1 MRFSD
6 RIGITK
12 PSLIIQTDSMNQD
25 LKNSLWNIVY
35 TQLIEI
41 SRTTYLIRDSIYY
54 DLYSIVWKNF
64 LKLPINLIPEKHY
77 EISDV
82 IRHNFYDYQWYEI
95 YNFIEFLANI
105 EFSNSRIF
113 NTNKFINECNIVLEK
128 ELSGYRF
135 IDNKLV
141 PIIEEQEIKSI
152 ENAIIESDK
161 LGLRGVKIHLSEAL
175 AKLSDKKNPDYRNS
189 IKESISAVESI
200 CQVIS
205 DDPNT
210 ELGTALKKMRT
221 VVPIH
226 GALEQGF
233 KNLYGYTSNGDGI
246 RHSLL
251 NESKLSQEDAIYMI
265 VTCSAFVNYLIVKA
279 SKAGILKT

>member
-1 MRFSD
+1 MKFSD
-6 RIGITK
+6 RIGATK
-12 PSLIIQTDSMNQD
+12 PENVFQNNSMERTLKDRLYNVFLTNLLNKVSTSFFIGTSVYESMII
-25 LKNSLWNIVY
+25 NIW
-35 TQLIEI
+35 
-41 SRTTYLIRDSIYY
+41 DG
-54 DLYSIVWKNF
+54 F
-64 LKLPINLIPEKHY
+64 LKRNLEDMPRETFHIKLEFN
-77 EISDV
+77 
-82 IRHNFYDYQWYEI
+82 NFYKNLEWYEV
-95 YNFIEFLANI
+95 YNFIEYVANVKEHSFHNQRFI
-105 EFSNSRIF
+105 DDC
-113 NTNKFINECNIVLEK
+113 NKTLK
-128 ELSGYRF
+128 EEVSGYRF

-141 PIIEEQEIKSI
+141 PITEEHEIKSI

-161 LGLRGVKIHLSEAL
+161 LGLKGVKIHLSEAL

-205 DDPNT
+205 GDPNT

-226 GALEQGF
+226 RALEQGF

-246 RHSLL
+246 RHSLMDEPNL
-251 NESKLSQEDAIYMI
+251 DQEDAVYML

-279 SKAGILKT
+279 SKAGLIKAK